1 MMFFHP
7 AVDKSVSSQLV
18 FFLFFFNHLFAEY
31 HQPLICYDG
40 EGKSYDAGQK
50 LMKEK

>member
-18 FFLFFFNHLFAEY
+18 FLFPISIIDVLNANLWHVMMVKENHMMRA
-31 HQPLICYDG
+31 
-40 EGKSYDAGQK
+40 KSWWK
-50 LMKEK
+50 KN